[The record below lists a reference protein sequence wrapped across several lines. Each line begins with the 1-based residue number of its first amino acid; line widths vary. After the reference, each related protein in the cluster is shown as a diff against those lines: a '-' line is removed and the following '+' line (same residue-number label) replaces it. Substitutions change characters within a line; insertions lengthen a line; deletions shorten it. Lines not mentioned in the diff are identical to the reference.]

1 MEPETILL
9 MAVLLIV
16 IAALIALAY
25 YIISGIK
32 EYFQAVKYEE
42 EYEERWSLWAEM
54 TDLKG
59 VTK

>member
-9 MAVLLIV
+9 IAVLLIV
-16 IAALIALAY
+16 IAAFVALAY
-25 YIISGIK
+25 YIISGIR
-32 EYFQAVKYEE
+32 EYFQVIKDEA

>member
-9 MAVLLIV
+9 VAIL
-16 IAALIALAY
+16 LIALAVFLSLSY

-32 EYFQAVKYEE
+32 GYFQAVKDEE
-42 EYEERWSLWAEM
+42 EYEERWSCWSEV

-59 VTK
+59 VK

>member
-9 MAVLLIV
+9 IAVLLIV

-25 YIISGIK
+25 YIISGIR
-32 EYFQAVKYEE
+32 EYFQAIDEE
-42 EYEERWSLWAEM
+42 EKYEERWSLWAEM

>member
-9 MAVLLIV
+9 IAVLLIV
-16 IAALIALAY
+16 IAAFMALAY

-32 EYFQAVKYEE
+32 EYFQAVKDEE
-42 EYEERWSLWAEM
+42 EYEERWACWSEV

-59 VTK
+59 VK

>member
-9 MAVLLIV
+9 IAILLIV
-16 IAALIALAY
+16 IAAFMALAY
-25 YIISGIK
+25 YIISGIR
-32 EYFQAVKYEE
+32 EYFQAIDEE
-42 EYEERWSLWAEM
+42 EKYEERWSLWAEM